1 MELNTRH
8 FAILGAS
15 GMGIANIIS
24 QGSSEIT
31 MASIGVLS
39 AAFVWDKIQS
49 AIRKE

>member
-8 FAILGAS
+8 FAIIGAS
-15 GMGIANIIS
+15 GMGIANIVS
-24 QGSSEIT
+24 QGSQEIT

-49 AIRKE
+49 AIKNK